1 MSDNE
6 QDREAA
12 NLGMA
17 ANTPS
22 ATFNIQPPE
31 PYDFSKPNDWT
42 KWIRRFERF
51 RQASNLS
58 ASSEVNQVNT
68 LIYCMGD
75 DADDVLRGLKLSAT
89 DQHVYSKV
97 RDGFESFFIVRK
109 NIVYKRARFN
119 MRKQEANENVDV
131 FVTALHALAEHCNY
145 GTLHDEL
152 IRDRIV
158 VGLADA
164 RLSERMQMDQDL
176 NLEKAINMAR
186 QSEEIKKQQNTLR
199 SDASSVVQM
208 DAATVDRVFEGRK
221 QREKPKFN
229 KYRSDGA
236 KSHFSS
242 QSRHPHNSQCYKCGG
257 PPHPRHEC
265 PANDAK
271 CHSCGKKGPFQRVC
285 RAGENVGGI
294 ETEEEDESFFLG
306 SVTSDKAAWTAN
318 IGIKNTTIKFKLDTG
333 ADVTAVS
340 QTDMN
345 RIFSG
350 TQQPVLQKA
359 ERPLLGPGRIPL
371 DVSGFVRL
379 QLRSGVKQT
388 MQKVY
393 VVKHL
398 STPLLGFPAITA
410 LGLLKRVDS
419 IDLDTLKSTYPRLC
433 SGLGEVKRAYHIK
446 LKPNAVPFSLKTP
459 RRIPLPL
466 VGKVKEELQRME
478 ELGVISRVEEPTD
491 WCAGMVVVPKKN
503 SSRLRLCGLYWL
515 ECVCAP

>member
-1 MSDNE
+1 M
-6 QDREAA
+6 
-12 NLGMA
+12 
-17 ANTPS
+17 
-22 ATFNIQPPE
+22 
-31 PYDFSKPNDWT
+31 
-42 KWIRRFERF
+42 
-51 RQASNLS
+51 
-58 ASSEVNQVNT
+58 NT

-109 NIVYKRARFN
+109 NIVYECARFN

-199 SDASSVVQM
+199 NDASSVVQM

-229 KYRSDGA
+229 KYKSDGA

-257 PPHPRHEC
+257 PPHHRHEC

-306 SVTSDKAAWTAN
+306 S
-318 IGIKNTTIKFKLDTG
+318 
-333 ADVTAVS
+333 DVRQS
-340 QTDMN
+340 CMD
-345 RIFSG
+345 R
-350 TQQPVLQKA
+350 
-359 ERPLLGPGRIPL
+359 
-371 DVSGFVRL
+371 
-379 QLRSGVKQT
+379 
-388 MQKVY
+388 
-393 VVKHL
+393 
-398 STPLLGFPAITA
+398 
-410 LGLLKRVDS
+410 
-419 IDLDTLKSTYPRLC
+419 
-433 SGLGEVKRAYHIK
+433 
-446 LKPNAVPFSLKTP
+446 
-459 RRIPLPL
+459 
-466 VGKVKEELQRME
+466 
-478 ELGVISRVEEPTD
+478 
-491 WCAGMVVVPKKN
+491 
-503 SSRLRLCGLYWL
+503 
-515 ECVCAP
+515 